1 MAVIQKIRDL
11 FSFEDER
18 NSAESTLRTNYEI
31 RPALIDRLEEIYR
44 ASQRCFKSDESYS
57 KKIFRYLLSSPK
69 TVSYC
74 ALTPQDRIAAFIF
87 ASVEDD
93 GTGHISTI
101 GVLPEHRRRGLAK
114 KLISYTEEILAKKG
128 ATTVKLEVRIS
139 NFEAQSLYRK
149 LGYTAVQ
156 RLHSYYNDGEDG
168 FLMVKSLL

>member
-11 FSFEDER
+11 FSPEDGQ
-18 NSAESTLRTNYEI
+18 NGAEPAPQTDYEI
-31 RPALIDRLEEIYR
+31 RPAVIDKLEEIYR
-44 ASQRCFKSDESYS
+44 ANQRCFKRGESYS
-57 KKIFRYLLSSPK
+57 RKIFHYILSSPR

-74 ALTPQDRIAAFIF
+74 AFTPQDQIAAFIF
-87 ASVEDD
+87 ASVEND

-114 KLISYTEEILAKKG
+114 KLMMHTEEMLAKKG
-128 ATTVKLEVRIS
+128 ATTVKLEVRVS
-139 NFEAQSLYRK
+139 NIEAQSLYRQ
-149 LGYTAVQ
+149 LGYTTVQ